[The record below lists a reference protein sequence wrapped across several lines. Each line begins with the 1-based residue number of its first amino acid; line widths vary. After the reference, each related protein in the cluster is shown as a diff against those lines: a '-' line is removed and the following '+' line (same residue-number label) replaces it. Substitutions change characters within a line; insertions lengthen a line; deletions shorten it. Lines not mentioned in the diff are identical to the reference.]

1 MKKIFYFF
9 FIAAVIIP
17 ACKTKNQNAG
27 EKGASS
33 KIVTESVTY
42 TLPEPSIPLSQEQQ
56 TWLSKANRHEKNG
69 WTYLHIEGSP
79 EERGFQH
86 GYFLSKEIKES
97 IRILSEV
104 WKFQTAMKWSWFVA
118 RAHDILTPKTDPEN
132 LAEIAG
138 MVEGM
143 KAAGDTTTLDEMV
156 SLNGYM
162 ELLNYWWPLV
172 KDSIGVNSPDPV
184 KESCSSF
191 IATGKMTKDG
201 GIVLGHNT
209 HDDYYHPLCNIIVDI
224 LPDKGH
230 RILMQT
236 IPGFIHSDTDFFI
249 TDAGLVGSETTIR
262 DFFPFDSNGIP
273 EFSRMRTATQYASS
287 IDEWCEI
294 MKKGNNGGYANAW
307 LIGDVN
313 TNEIAR
319 LELGLKYVGFEK
331 KKDGYFIGSNVAED
345 LRILRYETKMSD
357 NTNIKH
363 SAVARRVRW
372 KQLMKE
378 NVGKIDINMAEL
390 FEADH
395 YDTYLNQNKP
405 GGRTLCRH
413 NELDPMTDGYYQ
425 YEPFKPMGVLDG
437 KVVDSKM
444 AKQMSFV
451 ARWGS
456 ACGMSFDAKTFLE
469 QHPQYDWMNGL
480 LKDRPTQPWTVFK
493 AGENE

>member
-1 MKKIFYFF
+1 MKKICNCL
-9 FIAAVIIP
+9 FIAMLIIT
-17 ACKTKNQNAG
+17 ACKPKNQNTR
-27 EKGASS
+27 EDGASS
-33 KIVTESVTY
+33 KVADLSVPY
-42 TLPEPSIPLSQEQQ
+42 KLPEPSIPLNKEQQ
-56 TWLSKANRHEKNG
+56 SWLSKANRHEKNG
-69 WTYLHIEGSP
+69 WIYLHIEGSP

-86 GYFLSKEIKES
+86 GYLLSKEIKES

-104 WKFQTAMKWSWFVA
+104 WKYQTAMKWSWFVD
-118 RAHDILTPKTDPEN
+118 RGHDILTTKTDPEN
-132 LAEIAG
+132 LTEIDG

-143 KAAGDTTTLDEMV
+143 KEAGVSTTRDEIV
-156 SLNGYM
+156 SLNGLS
-162 ELLNYWWPLV
+162 ELFRYLLPMM
-172 KDSIGVNSPDPV
+172 KDSIRVNVADPV

-191 IATGKMTKDG
+191 IATGRMTKDG

-209 HDDYYHPLCNIIVDI
+209 HDNYYNPLCNVIIDI
-224 LPDKGH
+224 LPEKGH

-249 TDAGLVGSETTIR
+249 TDAGIVGSETTIG
-262 DFFPFDSNGIP
+262 DFFPFDTKGVP

-307 LIGDVN
+307 LIGDIN

-345 LRILRYETKMSD
+345 LRILRFETTMTD
-357 NTNIKH
+357 NTDIKF
-363 SAVARRVRW
+363 SSVARRVRW
-372 KQLMKE
+372 KQLMNE
-378 NVGKIDINMAEL
+378 NVGKIDINNAEL
-390 FEADH
+390 FESDH
-395 YDTYLNQNKP
+395 YDTYLNVNKP
-405 GGRTLCRH
+405 DDRTLCRH
-413 NELDPMTDGYYQ
+413 NELDPNIEGKH
-425 YEPFKPMGVLDG
+425 EPFEPMGVLDG

-444 AKQMSFV
+444 ARQMSFL
-451 ARWGS
+451 ARWGA
-456 ACGMSFDAKTFLE
+456 ACGTPFDAKKFLE

-493 AGENE
+493 SGEKE